1 MPSNLGEFEQ
11 LVLLAL
17 LRLGSD
23 GYGVT
28 VQEELGRQ
36 AGRNVSLGTVYK
48 TLLRMEAKGLVS
60 AHLGEPTPGA
70 GRPPE
75 EALRRHPGRPE
86 GTGPVPV
93 RAAQAEPRPRCRPGA
108 AMRLARWLGWLIPAS
123 DREFILGDLEEAYG
137 HASPAR
143 YGWELLKAA
152 WACRRH
158 RPRHTYY
165 SLITSSRGD
174 PLVTTLLNDLR
185 YGLRQ
190 LLVRPGFTA
199 LAVLTLALGIGATTA
214 IFSVV
219 NPILFQSLPYP
230 DPDRIVRVTERD
242 KDGGPNGTGYATF
255 VDVHNTSTSF
265 EALAVNSQWQP
276 TLQGTGDPERL
287 NGQRVTR
294 DFFSVFGVR
303 PFLGRDFTAEE
314 NVRAQR
320 FVVIL
325 SYGLWQRRFGGDPSV
340 VGKPVTFD
348 GTQYLVVG
356 VMPKSFENL
365 ISPTAEL
372 WAPLGYD
379 LSLPYAC
386 RTCHHLGEYGR
397 LKPGVSPEAA
407 RKELDVI
414 SGRLVA
420 QYPNEYA
427 APGMLVTP
435 LQELLTQNVKPALLA
450 VLGAVG
456 LVLLIACA
464 NVSSLLLGRAMQR
477 ESEFAI
483 RGALGAKRGRV
494 VRQLLTE
501 SVILSLVGGAAG
513 VGLAWAGIRGLKG
526 IAPPNLPRL
535 DAIGIDA
542 GVLGFTAGVSILTG
556 LLFGL
561 IPAFATARPD
571 LFAALRPGGRHT
583 GHRSKRKARAI
594 LVGAEVALAVMLL
607 TGAGLLMRSLERM
620 LSVDP
625 GFDPRN
631 LLAMTVSLT
640 GARYNDNDPTWAFWD
655 RTLEAVRAVPGVEL
669 AAWTSQ
675 LPLNGNF
682 DRYGVQIQ
690 GKLLANPEEA
700 PSADRFSVTPDYL
713 QTMRI
718 PLKRGR
724 GFTTADVRNSP
735 LVVMIDENLARIG
748 WGGADPIGQ
757 KVQYGG
763 PDQPWRTVV
772 GIVRNVQ
779 HTALD
784 QDQARAALHPGI
796 PGPVC
801 RRRDGSGRAYPGRS
815 CGPRGGGPRGDQV
828 GGPHPADPRRG
839 NHGAGALRHRAA
851 ATVHLRPVPGLR
863 GRGAAAGGGGD
874 LRSAGRQR
882 HRAHPGNRHSLGAR
896 RAPNRAAGD
905 GGAPGS
911 ALTVVGMAVGTAGA
925 LALTQFLQ
933 KMLFG
938 VGARDPVTFAGVVVV
953 LLAVAFGACLAPAL
967 RATRVSPLEA
977 LKAD

>member
-1 MPSNLGEFEQ
+1 MSR
-11 LVLLAL
+11 A
-17 LRLGSD
+17 
-23 GYGVT
+23 GV
-28 VQEELGRQ
+28 
-36 AGRNVSLGTVYK
+36 
-48 TLLRMEAKGLVS
+48 
-60 AHLGEPTPGA
+60 
-70 GRPPE
+70 
-75 EALRRHPGRPE
+75 
-86 GTGPVPV
+86 
-93 RAAQAEPRPRCRPGA
+93 
-108 AMRLARWLGWLIPAS
+108 LGWLIPAS

-137 HASPAR
+137 RNSAPR
-143 YGWELLKAA
+143 YSWELVKVA

-174 PLVTTLLNDLR
+174 PLVTTLFNDLR

-190 LLVRPGFTA
+190 LTVRPGFTA

-230 DPDRIVRVTERD
+230 NPERIVRVTERD
-242 KDGGPNGTGYATF
+242 KDGQPNGTGYSTF
-255 VDVHNTSTSF
+255 VDVHNMSTSF

-276 TLQGTGDPERL
+276 TLQGSGDPERL

-303 PFLGRDFTAEE
+303 PVLGRDFTVEE
-314 NVRAQR
+314 NVRGQHR
-320 FVVIL
+320 VTIL
-325 SYGLWQRRFGGDPSV
+325 SHGLWQRRFGSDPSV
-340 VGKPVTFD
+340 IGKPATFD
-348 GTQYLVVG
+348 GIQYLIVG
-356 VMPKSFENL
+356 VMPKSFESL
-365 ISPTAEL
+365 ISPAAQL
-372 WAPLGYD
+372 WAPLGYEV
-379 LSLPYAC
+379 SLPWAC

-397 LKPGVSPEAA
+397 LKPGITPEAA
-407 RKELDVI
+407 RRELDVI

-420 QYPNEYA
+420 QYPTQYA
-427 APGMLVTP
+427 AAGMLVTP
-435 LQELLTQNVKPALLA
+435 LQQVLTQNVKPALLA

-477 ESEFAI
+477 EGEFAI
-483 RGALGAKRGRV
+483 RGALGARQGRV

-501 SVILSLVGGAAG
+501 SVILSMTGGMAG
-513 VGLAWAGIRGLKG
+513 VLLAWAGMAGLKAL
-526 IAPPNLPRL
+526 APPNLPRL
-535 DAIGIDA
+535 QAIGINA
-542 GVLGFTAGVSILTG
+542 GVLGFSAGVSLLTG

-571 LFAALRPGGRHT
+571 LFTALRPGGRHT
-583 GHRSKRKARAI
+583 GHRSKRTARAI
-594 LVGAEVALAVMLL
+594 LVGGEVALAVMLL
-607 TGAGLLMRSLERM
+607 VGAGLLMRSLERL

-625 GFDPRN
+625 GFDPKN
-631 LLAMTVSLT
+631 LLTLTVQTT
-640 GARYNDNDPTWAFWD
+640 GAKYNDNDPTWAFWE
-655 RTLEAVRAVPGVEL
+655 RTLEAIKAVPGVES

-675 LPLNGNF
+675 LPLGGNF

-713 QTMRI
+713 QVMRI

-724 GFTTADVRNSP
+724 GLTPADVGKNP
-735 LVVMIDENLARIG
+735 LVVVIDENFARIG
-748 WGGADPIGQ
+748 WAGADPIGQ

-784 QDQARAALHPGI
+784 LDQAPQLYIPESQGQFADNSMVLAVRSRGEPAALTAAVRGAIKSVDPSQPILGI
-796 PGPVC
+796 ATMDDVM
-801 RRRDGSGRAYPGRS
+801 SITTK
-815 CGPRGGGPRGDQV
+815 
-828 GGPHPADPRRG
+828 PRRFTFVLFQVF
-839 NHGAGALRHRAA
+839 AAVALI
-851 ATVHLRPVPGLR
+851 L
-863 GRGAAAGGGGD
+863 AAAGIYGVLAGSVTERTRELGI
-874 LRSAGRQR
+874 RSA
-882 HRAHPGNRHSLGAR
+882 LGAP
-896 RAPNRAAGD
+896 RAGLLAMVVRHGLGLAVSGMIV
-905 GGAPGS
+905 GGI
-911 ALTVVGMAVGTAGA
+911 GA
-925 LALTQFLQ
+925 FALTQFLQ

-938 VGARDPVTFAGVVVV
+938 VSPRDPLTFGVVSVV

>member
-1 MPSNLGEFEQ
+1 
-11 LVLLAL
+11 
-17 LRLGSD
+17 
-23 GYGVT
+23 
-28 VQEELGRQ
+28 
-36 AGRNVSLGTVYK
+36 
-48 TLLRMEAKGLVS
+48 
-60 AHLGEPTPGA
+60 
-70 GRPPE
+70 
-75 EALRRHPGRPE
+75 
-86 GTGPVPV
+86 
-93 RAAQAEPRPRCRPGA
+93 
-108 AMRLARWLGWLIPAS
+108 MRLARWLGWLIPAS
-123 DREFILGDLEEAYG
+123 DREFVLGDLEEAYG
-137 HASPAR
+137 RGTSLR
-143 YGWELLKAA
+143 YAHELLKAA

-158 RPRHTYY
+158 RPRHTWY
-165 SLITSSRGD
+165 SLITPSRGD
-174 PLVTTLLNDLR
+174 PLVTTLLSDLR
-185 YGLRQ
+185 FALRQ
-190 LLVRPGFTA
+190 LAVRPGFTA

-219 NPILFQSLPYP
+219 NPILFQPLPYP
-230 DPDRIVRVTERD
+230 EPERIVRVTERA
-242 KDGGPNGTGYATF
+242 KDGTANGTGYATF
-255 VDVHNTSTSF
+255 VDLHNMSTSF

-276 TLQGTGDPERL
+276 TLQGGGDPERL

-303 PFLGRDFTAEE
+303 PFLGRDFTDEE
-314 NVRAQR
+314 NIRDKR
-320 FVVIL
+320 FVTIL
-325 SYGLWQRRFGGDPSV
+325 SYGLWQRRFGGDPSL
-340 VGKPVTFD
+340 VGKPVTLNE
-348 GTQYLVVG
+348 TQYLVVG

-372 WAPLGYD
+372 WAPLGYE

-397 LKPGVSPEAA
+397 LKPGVTPEAA
-407 RKELDVI
+407 RRELDVI

-420 QYPNEYA
+420 QYPTEYA

-435 LQELLTQNVKPALLA
+435 LQELLTKNVKPALLA
-450 VLGAVG
+450 LLGAVG

-501 SVILSLVGGAAG
+501 SVVLSLVGGGAG
-513 VGLAWAGIRGLKG
+513 IGLAWMGLQGLKA

-535 DAIGIDA
+535 GAIGIDT
-542 GVLGFTAGVSILTG
+542 GVLAFTAGVSVLTG

-561 IPAFATARPD
+561 IPAFASARPD

-583 GHRSKRKARAI
+583 GQRSRRSARAI

-607 TGAGLLMRSLERM
+607 TGAGLLLRSLERM

-631 LLAMTVSLT
+631 LLAMTVSTT
-640 GARYNDNDPTWAFWD
+640 GARYNDNDPTWAFWE
-655 RTLEAVRAVPGVEL
+655 RTLDAVRAVPGVEM
-669 AAWTSQ
+669 AAWTSM

-724 GFTTADVRNSP
+724 GFTSADIRNSP
-735 LVVMIDENLARIG
+735 LVVVIDENLARIG

-757 KVQYGG
+757 KIQYGG

-784 QDQARAALHPGI
+784 LDQAGQLYIPESQSQFADGGMDLAVRTRGDPAALAGAVRAAIKSVDPTQPILG
-796 PGPVC
+796 VATMESVVSATAQQ
-801 RRRDGSGRAYPGRS
+801 RRFTFVLF
-815 CGPRGGGPRGDQV
+815 QV
-828 GGPHPADPRRG
+828 F
-839 NHGAGALRHRAA
+839 AGVAL
-851 ATVHLRPVPGLR
+851 VL
-863 GRGAAAGGGGD
+863 AAAGIYGVLAGSVTERTQEIGI
-874 LRSAGRQR
+874 RSA
-882 HRAHPGNRHSLGAR
+882 LGAPR
-896 RAPNRAAGD
+896 SGLLGMVVRQGL
-905 GGAPGS
+905 S
-911 ALTVVGMAVGTAGA
+911 LTVAGMAVGTAAA
-925 LALTQFLQ
+925 LGLTQFLQ

-938 VGARDPVTFAGVVVV
+938 VGARDPLTFG
-953 LLAVAFGACLAPAL
+953 AVMVILFAVSLGACLAPAV

-977 LKAD
+977 LKAE

>member
-1 MPSNLGEFEQ
+1 
-11 LVLLAL
+11 
-17 LRLGSD
+17 
-23 GYGVT
+23 
-28 VQEELGRQ
+28 
-36 AGRNVSLGTVYK
+36 
-48 TLLRMEAKGLVS
+48 
-60 AHLGEPTPGA
+60 
-70 GRPPE
+70 
-75 EALRRHPGRPE
+75 
-86 GTGPVPV
+86 
-93 RAAQAEPRPRCRPGA
+93 
-108 AMRLARWLGWLIPAS
+108 
-123 DREFILGDLEEAYG
+123 
-137 HASPAR
+137 
-143 YGWELLKAA
+143 
-152 WACRRH
+152 
-158 RPRHTYY
+158 
-165 SLITSSRGD
+165 
-174 PLVTTLLNDLR
+174 
-185 YGLRQ
+185 
-190 LLVRPGFTA
+190 
-199 LAVLTLALGIGATTA
+199 
-214 IFSVV
+214 
-219 NPILFQSLPYP
+219 
-230 DPDRIVRVTERD
+230 
-242 KDGGPNGTGYATF
+242 
-255 VDVHNTSTSF
+255 STSF

-276 TLQGTGDPERL
+276 TLQGGGDPERL
-287 NGQRVTR
+287 NGQRVTK

-325 SYGLWQRRFGGDPSV
+325 SYGLWQRRFGGDPSI
-340 VGKPVTFD
+340 VGKPVVLNE
-348 GTQYLVVG
+348 TQYLVVG
-356 VMPKSFENL
+356 VMPRSYENL

-379 LSLPYAC
+379 LSLSYAC

-420 QYPNEYA
+420 QYPTEYA

-435 LQELLTQNVKPALLA
+435 LQELLTQNAKPALLA

-477 ESEFAI
+477 EGEFAI

-501 SVILSLVGGAAG
+501 SVMLSLVGGAAG
-513 VGLAWAGIRGLKG
+513 IALAWAGIRGLKA

-535 DAIGIDA
+535 GAIGIDA

-583 GHRSKRKARAI
+583 GQRSKRTARAI

-625 GFDPRN
+625 GFDPKN
-631 LLAMTVSLT
+631 LITMAVSTT
-640 GARYNDNDPTWAFWD
+640 GARYSDNESTWAFWD
-655 RTLEAVRAVPGVEL
+655 RTLEAVRAVPGVEM

-675 LPLNGNF
+675 IPLGGNF

-690 GKLLANPEEA
+690 GKLLAHPEEA

-724 GFTTADVRNSP
+724 GFTAADVRNNP
-735 LVVMIDENLARIG
+735 LVVLIDENLARIG
-748 WGGADPIGQ
+748 WGGADPIGA
-757 KVQYGG
+757 KVQFGG

-772 GIVRNVQ
+772 GIVRTVQ

-784 QDQARAALHPGI
+784 QDQAGQLYIPESQGQFADGGMDLAVRTRGDPAALAAQVRAAIKSVDPTQPILG
-796 PGPVC
+796 VATMEQVLSSTAQQ
-801 RRRDGSGRAYPGRS
+801 RRFTFVLFQIFA
-815 CGPRGGGPRGDQV
+815 V
-828 GGPHPADPRRG
+828 V
-839 NHGAGALRHRAA
+839 AL
-851 ATVHLRPVPGLR
+851 LL
-863 GRGAAAGGGGD
+863 AAAGIYGVLAGSVTERTREIGI
-874 LRSAGRQR
+874 RSA
-882 HRAHPGNRHSLGAR
+882 LGAPR
-896 RAPNRAAGD
+896 SGLLGMVVRQG
-905 GGAPGS
+905 
-911 ALTVVGMAVGTAGA
+911 LTLASIGLLVGTAGA
-925 LALTQFLQ
+925 LGLTQFLR

-938 VGARDPVTFAGVVVV
+938 IGARDPVTFAGVVVV
-953 LLAVAFGACLAPAL
+953 LGAVAFAACLAPAL

-977 LKAD
+977 LRGE